1 MSSITRSLRYLAA
14 LLITWPVLAVVRFVV
29 GPWTAG
35 LLTTVLLIVLTSL
48 LLWWAFSAIRNGSR
62 TARILL
68 TILAVSQIV
77 SIFLLVLVRYVNH
90 PILVAVALMELGVH
104 AATVVLVISDPIK
117 SIPVP
122 KVERFEMPSPF
133 PHEHAWR
140 PHSLMSDWLY
150 CPVCKNLKFE
160 AGTVADV
167 NRKEPPAQDPSV

>member
-1 MSSITRSLRYLAA
+1 
-14 LLITWPVLAVVRFVV
+14 
-29 GPWTAG
+29 
-35 LLTTVLLIVLTSL
+35 
-48 LLWWAFSAIRNGSR
+48 
-62 TARILL
+62 
-68 TILAVSQIV
+68 
-77 SIFLLVLVRYVNH
+77 VLVRYVNH

-122 KVERFEMPSPF
+122 KVERFEMPSSF

-140 PHSLMSDWLY
+140 PHSLMNDWLY
-150 CPVCKNLKFE
+150 CPVCKSLKFE